1 MSFDFA
7 KTLTLT
13 KGGLLDHEATW
24 KSYLDENPG
33 WQQTAMVLTGPLIVA
48 NLLFSILLARLMGGF
63 SYYLYPGNIFVVL
76 LSGLVM
82 AVAGFVI
89 AVFVVNFLAGV
100 FKGKPNFSR
109 AFAALSL
116 AFIPAWIAGIIGAL
130 VPWVGFLI
138 SLAGGIL
145 SLIFLYKIIP
155 LALEVPSSGR
165 LVHFVVS
172 LLAIIIINVV
182 IGMVFF
188 GGAMDSGIPD
198 RSVSRSEQSD
208 PPVAGGFIG
217 ELERQGRLM
226 EEAGSDIYEPPDDEE
241 LTEKQLTAYV
251 SVLGKARA
259 AQESYAQEMQD
270 LAAEIEA
277 KNEAGEMP
285 SPADLSRL
293 YSGVGTTL
301 GAQNAEMEIV
311 KTGGGNWAEHQ
322 WVKQQLRVARL
333 QQGEGTE
340 AIAHNYA
347 LYSKYEDELKD
358 LY

>member
-7 KTLTLT
+7 KTFALT

-24 KSYLDENPG
+24 KSYLDENPS

-48 NLLFSILLARLMGGF
+48 NLLLSILLARLSGGF
-63 SYYLYPGNIFVVL
+63 SYYLYPGNFFVIL

-100 FKGKPNFSR
+100 FKGKPSFSR
-109 AFAALSL
+109 AFAALTL

-145 SLIFLYKIIP
+145 SLVFLYKIIP

-165 LVHFVVS
+165 LVHYVVS

-182 IGMVFF
+182 IGAFIAR
-188 GGAMDSGIPD
+188 GAIDSGTPD
-198 RSVSRSEQSD
+198 YNFSRSERPD
-208 PPVAGGFIG
+208 RPVAGGVIG
-217 ELERQGRLM
+217 ELERQGQLM
-226 EEAGSDIYEPPDDEE
+226 EEAGSDVYDPPADEK
-241 LTEKQLTAYV
+241 LTKSQLAAYV
-251 SVLGKARA
+251 SVLRKTRA
-259 AQESYAQEMQD
+259 VQESYAQEMQD
-270 LAAEIEA
+270 LATEIEA
-277 KNEAGEMP
+277 KKEAGEMP

-322 WVKQQLRVARL
+322 WVKQQLRIARL

-340 AIAHNYA
+340 ANAHNFAMY
-347 LYSKYEDELKD
+347 LKYEDELKG
-358 LY
+358 LH